1 MEKINILQK
10 ILQKRKQRDTKEAY
24 IYFPE
29 MLKRMQKKRVWP
41 ILTSDKRP
49 PRNGTPPGSS
59 TLLLYSRA
67 GWRGPAARGTPLQGY
82 MSSLGTGPHVGPSH
96 WWDLPHYGAGVPAS
110 EKWEISLL
118 ASFESFPL

>member
-49 PRNGTPPGSS
+49 PRNGTPSGVLNAVAVLTCRVAWAS
-59 TLLLYSRA
+59 
-67 GWRGPAARGTPLQGY
+67 GQGY
-82 MSSLGTGPHVGPSH
+82 SSSGVHVLTRDGSPCGAFALVGPS
-96 WWDLPHYGAGVPAS
+96 
-110 EKWEISLL
+110 
-118 ASFESFPL
+118 PLWGWGSCQ